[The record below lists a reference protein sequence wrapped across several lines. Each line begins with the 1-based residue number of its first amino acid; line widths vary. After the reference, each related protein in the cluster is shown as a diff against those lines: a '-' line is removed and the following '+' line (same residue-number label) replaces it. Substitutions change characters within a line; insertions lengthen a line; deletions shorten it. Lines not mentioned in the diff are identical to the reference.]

1 MNPNVG
7 RPKQLPLLRLFKLQP
22 GGTCSRMW
30 ERARAG
36 AWHAQLFLPVFFSSR
51 FSMPFALVHGGK
63 VVHPQSQ
70 TEATGHLP
78 LTSDPGP
85 LPSMQDAASQ
95 LHRPHELGIHSL
107 WLWVRWPC
115 QAIPGT
121 PGREDAP
128 EATEHR
134 GANHPYLK

>member
-36 AWHAQLFLPVFFSSR
+36 AWHVQLLLPVLFFSANSACL
-51 FSMPFALVHGGK
+51 FALVHGGK
-63 VVHPQSQ
+63 AVRPQSQ

-95 LHRPHELGIHSL
+95 LHRPYELGIHSL
-107 WLWVRWPC
+107 P
-115 QAIPGT
+115 AMG
-121 PGREDAP
+121 
-128 EATEHR
+128 
-134 GANHPYLK
+134 

>member
-1 MNPNVG
+1 MPN
-7 RPKQLPLLRLFKLQP
+7 FS
-22 GGTCSRMW
+22 SR
-30 ERARAG
+30 
-36 AWHAQLFLPVFFSSR
+36 FFFSSR

-63 VVHPQSQ
+63 VIHPQSQ

-121 PGREDAP
+121 PREGRRSGGHRAP
-128 EATEHR
+128 WCKLPLSQITHGSSAVYLIYTTR
-134 GANHPYLK
+134 TQPWNLWDKVGAAGGL